1 MNAGFIIRG
10 WLMRFGLIPTSNA
23 EKKLS
28 ELRLKICHACPLAKD
43 SEILKVIN
51 GSIGNA
57 TEKFC
62 TKCTCP
68 CLEKTLVVDEFCPI
82 QNW

>member
-1 MNAGFIIRG
+1 MNAGHIIRG
-10 WLMRFGLIPTSNA
+10 WLMRFGIIPTSQA

-28 ELRLKICHACPLAKD
+28 ELRLKICHTCPLAKD

-62 TKCTCP
+62 TKCGCP
-68 CLEKTLVVDEFCPI
+68 CLEASLVVDKECPEKF
-82 QNW
+82 W